1 MYTPEPEE
9 IAAYATET
17 EETPASQVSR
27 RSLLRGAMMLGVGA
41 AALGGTTLG
50 LASPAHAVAT
60 PTIHSRGAWGARSP
74 RGTIPILNYRPDKI
88 VIHHTA
94 TGNVTDYSQSWAFQ
108 LSRAI
113 QNWHMDNNGWAD
125 SGQQFTI
132 SRGGY
137 IMEGRYS
144 SLSRLQGGTSFP
156 QGVHAPGANTSSIG
170 IENEGT
176 YTSVGPTTALWNS
189 MVQMCAYI
197 CQQYGISPSR
207 IYGHR
212 DFSSTAC
219 PGNTLYSRLPQLRN
233 EVAAA
238 LGGGGGGY
246 SSIVS
251 STSSRF
257 TRGNDWSTSSY
268 SNQKYG
274 SYYHF
279 ANPVLAS
286 DSSWFRFNIPSSG
299 YYYVDGW
306 WPANSGYN
314 DRTPFVIVTSS
325 GNQTV
330 HASQRTNGGRWVNL
344 GRFHLSAGDR
354 NVVAVSRWT
363 SGTGYVIAD
372 AIRIRS

>member
-1 MYTPEPEE
+1 MYTPEFDPECE
-9 IAAYATET
+9 ERAAA
-17 EETPASQVSR
+17 VSR
-27 RSLLRGAMMLGVGA
+27 RAMLRGAMLLGVGA
-41 AALGGTTLG
+41 AALGSGALAGATLG
-50 LASPAHAVAT
+50 PASPAQAAVSA
-60 PTIHSRGAWGARSP
+60 PTIYSRSAWGARSP

-137 IMEGRYS
+137 IMEGRYQ
-144 SLSRLQGGTSFP
+144 SLSRLQCGTSFP

-176 YTSVGPTTALWNS
+176 YTSVAPTSALWNS
-189 MVQMCAYI
+189 LVHMCAYI

-219 PGNTLYSRLPQLRN
+219 PGNVLYSRLPQLRS
-233 EVAAA
+233 EVAAKMS
-238 LGGGGGGY
+238 GGGGGGF
-246 SSIVS
+246 STIVD

-257 TRGNDWSTSSY
+257 TRGQDWSTSSY
-268 SNQKYG
+268 SSQKYG

-286 DSSWFRFNIPSSG
+286 DASWYRVNIPSSG
-299 YYYVDGW
+299 QYYVDAW

-314 DRTPFVIVTSS
+314 DRTPYVIVTSS

-330 HASQRTNGGRWVNL
+330 HVNQRTNGGRWVNL
-344 GRFHLSAGDR
+344 GRFHLAAGDR
-354 NVVAVSRWT
+354 NVVGVSRWT